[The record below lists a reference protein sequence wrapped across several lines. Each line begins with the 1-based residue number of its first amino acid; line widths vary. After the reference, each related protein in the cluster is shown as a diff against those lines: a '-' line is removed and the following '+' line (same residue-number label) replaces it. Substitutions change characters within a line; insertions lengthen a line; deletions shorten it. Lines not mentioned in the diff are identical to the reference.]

1 MEVLS
6 TMTELAR
13 RGPENDNNECLIKL
27 LVTAPLRSHH
37 VQGLFADTETLD
49 LDEYIEP
56 NGGFTAAQWDMGI
69 GRMMADE

>member
-6 TMTELAR
+6 TMTNLAR
-13 RGPENDNNECLIKL
+13 GGPGNNNNECLIKL

-37 VQGLFADTETLD
+37 VQDLFADTERLD

-69 GRMMADE
+69 GGVMADE